1 MYSDKTTKEL
11 REVLGQ
17 YQMLTF
23 ESQLILNQE
32 LTTRNLA
39 VDRSDLELAI
49 GDKLH
54 QIKNL
59 EYLKDFGFNAE
70 FTEDGVIVT
79 RTTKAIIMD
88 VLAIIIGLAVFFI
101 GVYGIGSLV
110 AMFVNGDDFNVF
122 SLAINFAMASLVFN
136 GFKFFNGI
144 KRLIDYSGF
153 RLSNTNGV
161 ITLKKRF
168 DLKLEEIKATPSDL
182 QLEEEE
188 EEMVLRLGE
197 ELILNSNAEN
207 IVQRMT
213 LEELTK
219 VLQKA

>member
-1 MYSDKTTKEL
+1 MYSNKTTKEL
-11 REVLGQ
+11 RAVLGQ

-32 LTTRNLA
+32 LKERNLA
-39 VDRSDLELAI
+39 VDRSELETTI
-49 GDKLH
+49 SEKLN

-59 EYLKDFGFNAE
+59 EYLKDFGFNAQ
-70 FTEDGVIVT
+70 FTDDGVVVT
-79 RTTKAIIMD
+79 RTTKAIVMD
-88 VLAIIIGLAVFFI
+88 VLAIIIGLIVFFI

-110 AMFVNGDDFNVF
+110 SMFVNSNDFNVF

-136 GFKFFNGI
+136 GFRFFNGI
-144 KRLIDYSGF
+144 QRFINYSGF
-153 RLSNTNGV
+153 RLSNANGT

-168 DLKLEEIKATPSDL
+168 DLKLEEVKAAQSDL

-197 ELILNSNAEN
+197 HDILTSNAEN

-213 LEELTK
+213 LEALTK

>member
-188 EEMVLRLGE
+188 DEMVLRLGE

>member
-39 VDRSDLELAI
+39 VDRSDLESAI

-59 EYLKDFGFNAE
+59 EYLKDFGFTAE

-168 DLKLEEIKATPSDL
+168 DIKLEEIKATPSDL

>member
-39 VDRSDLELAI
+39 VDRSDLESAI

-70 FTEDGVIVT
+70 FTDDGVIVT

-188 EEMVLRLGE
+188 DEMVLRLGE